1 MMVIGFLID
10 YFKSKGLDYLLD
22 HTDNIHSSLLRVFK
36 TLQSRY
42 VKGDIVGDDEIRRHH
57 FVADVIFEQG
67 VAKMS
72 FDENYSNA
80 DLERE
85 LLQSNR
91 IIDFSTQELDSVV
104 QEFYDLCKS
113 EPELSRWFIYKE
125 IKTIKRDL
133 NSIINP
139 NLIITPQ
146 QFINESSHPSLAFSI
161 PLNNVFYGRTDELNE
176 GLKSLSIDDILV
188 IEGVSG
194 AGKTKFAIELCS
206 RFVEQEPEYVFVC
219 LKGMCIQDAYSAFN
233 KLIEEKKKV
242 IILVDDAN
250 RVSGN
255 YQSILLLLTTYD
267 PGSVKIVVTVRD
279 YAAQNIYEKSRGYK
293 YLTLRIDNF
302 KDEDIVSVLNSE
314 SFNINNYHYT
324 KKITRIAKGNIR
336 IAIMCAMIANKQ
348 QDLDALDN
356 VYDVF
361 EAYYGPIYD
370 DLISKQNVDTLKVL
384 GVMSFFRAVSRDNKT
399 LGSQIYDIC
408 NISEETFWD
417 ICKFLESAEL
427 VELWESDVVKMSDQT
442 MMTYIAYR
450 TFFKEKLISYSEALK
465 RFIDYKEKIVDVLY
479 SIINSFG
486 YDRVMDDVK
495 CAVLAVWDDS
505 DYEKSFDLCKT
516 FYPFIPLKTL
526 SILNKHIDSMPIVE
540 CEYLYES
547 DDYVYGDSSHELSLL
562 SNIGTTLLS
571 HTETSLVLMF
581 RYVQKSPIKASLMIG
596 LFKDRWGIRT
606 DSSLIGYYLQNKLV
620 DYLKD
625 HCSEDVKLYSNIIIR
640 VIPEILK
647 TDIHHVSVEGNK
659 LCTESGN
666 LYLTPNLETLRQ
678 KCWDALLGLTDEY
691 VVEIGKILLSN
702 EIYYNKEHDDILNFD
717 LPFIIKWVETRLDKD
732 NFIHCYIVH
741 KYFRTPKKLCTA
753 SEIVK
758 NFHCREWE
766 MYSKF
771 NYKDKVRSSLEES
784 IKERFKI
791 YADYCRT
798 FQFDDYLSLV
808 KDIRHIIEVEKYF
821 GVTTSDYINNILFA
835 GAYGNNIK
843 IFERLFIELLCLCPE
858 DIHLYRIYGY
868 ICDPAAGI
876 ENVILDIRERVE
888 EPWKSQVLA
897 HIYSSISKERVTKR
911 YAIEAMRFLRD
922 SDLAGVCIHSGL
934 IDQCIDRYSNIT
946 PANNIWQYL
955 LSTISDKIDQG
966 QVLKFEDGFFEGR
979 LNSETNPELIFKVL
993 IHSKQNIH
1001 SSHVHN
1007 AMKYLLGKDVVYLIR
1022 YIDIVY
1028 KDVYINEH
1036 NSDFNYIWEMDNVVE
1051 IMDAYRK
1058 YLQTKEYRG
1067 ILFSRD
1073 MSVMFGG
1080 DHTDKQIAY
1089 LKQKL
1094 SDDVVSNA
1102 EFVFDVASDSLWG
1115 YIPELIG
1122 SLLTLTTDIEIF
1134 KKICIHRRSHSWVGS
1149 EIPVHQG
1156 ELNILV
1162 QIKEVIEKLTPQID
1176 YLEHLEY
1183 IGSRIDSKQAYI
1195 DEIRKKEFYSE

>member
-1 MMVIGFLID
+1 MIISFLID
-10 YFKSKGLDYLLD
+10 YFASKGLDYLLD
-22 HTDNIHSSLLRVFK
+22 HTDNIHSSLLRVFS

-42 VKGDIVGDDEIRRHH
+42 VKGDIVGENEIIKHH

-72 FDENYSNA
+72 FDENYNNA
-80 DLERE
+80 DLQRE
-85 LLQSNR
+85 LLQSNK
-91 IIDFSTQELDSVV
+91 IIGFSMQELDSIV

-139 NLIITPQ
+139 HLIISPQ
-146 QFINESSHPSLAFSI
+146 QFINESSHPSLSFSI
-161 PLNNVFYGRTDELNE
+161 PLNNVFYGRTDELND
-176 GLKSLSIDDILV
+176 GLKSLSINDILI

-206 RFVEQEPEYVFVC
+206 RFVEQDPEYVFVC

-233 KLIEEKKKV
+233 RLIEDKNKV

-255 YQSILLLLTTYD
+255 YQSILLLLRTYD
-267 PGSVKIVVTVRD
+267 PGSVKIIVTVRD
-279 YAAQNIYEKSRGYK
+279 YAAPNIYEKSRGYK
-293 YLTLRIDNF
+293 YSTLRIDNF
-302 KDEDIVSVLNSE
+302 TNEDIVSILNSE

-324 KKITRIAKGNIR
+324 KKITKIAKGNVR
-336 IAIMCAMIANKQ
+336 IAIMCAMIANEK

-370 DLISKQNVDTLKVL
+370 DLISEQNVDTLKVL
-384 GVMSFFRAVSRDNKT
+384 GVMSFFRAVSRENKI
-399 LGSQIYDIC
+399 LGAQIYDIC

-417 ICKFLESAEL
+417 ICKFLESVEL
-427 VELWESDVVKMSDQT
+427 VELWERDVVKMSDQT

-450 TFFKEKLISYSEALK
+450 TFFKEKLIPYSVMLK
-465 RFIDYKEKIVDVLY
+465 HFIDCKDKIVDTLNP
-479 SIINSFG
+479 IINNFG
-486 YDRVMDDVK
+486 YDRVLEDVK
-495 CAVLAVWDDS
+495 SAVLDIWDDS
-505 DYEKSFDLCKT
+505 EYEKSFDLCKT
-516 FYPFIPLKTL
+516 FYPFIPVQTLLLLK
-526 SILNKHIDSMPIVE
+526 KHIDNIPSVD
-540 CEYLYES
+540 CEYLFES
-547 DDYVYGDSSHELSLL
+547 ENYVYGDSSHELSLL
-562 SNIGTTLLS
+562 SNIGTTLFS
-571 HTETSLVLMF
+571 HTEASLVLMF

-596 LFKDRWGIRT
+596 LFKDRWGISA
-606 DSSLIGYYLQNKLV
+606 DSYVRGYYLQKVLV

-625 HCSEDVKLYSNIIIR
+625 HCSEDVTLYSNIIIR

-647 TDIHHVSVEGNK
+647 TNIHHVSVEGNK
-659 LCTESGN
+659 LCAESGS
-666 LYLTPNLETLRQ
+666 LYLLPNLETLRQ
-678 KCWDALLGLTDEY
+678 KCWDTLLGLTDEY
-691 VVEIGKILLSN
+691 IIEIGKVLLSRKVS
-702 EIYYNKEHDDILNFD
+702 YNKEQDDILSFD
-717 LPFIIKWVETRLDKD
+717 LPFILEWITTRLDKE

-741 KYFRTPKKLCTA
+741 KYFESPRKLNDTTT
-753 SEIVK
+753 EIV
-758 NFHCREWE
+758 NSFQCREWKI
-766 MYSKF
+766 Y
-771 NYKDKVRSSLEES
+771 SSLNIKYKKGLTWKEK
-784 IKERFKI
+784 IKERNERYI
-791 YADYCRT
+791 DYCKAY
-798 FQFDDYLSLV
+798 QLEDYLNLAKDV
-808 KDIRHIIEVEKYF
+808 KHIVNIEKVF
-821 GVTTSDYINNILFA
+821 GVTISNYINNVLFI
-835 GAYGNNIK
+835 GAYCNDIK
-843 IFERLFIELLCLCPE
+843 IFEPLFVELSCLYPE
-858 DIHLYRIYGY
+858 EIRYDSICGYVNNQDADI
-868 ICDPAAGI
+868 D
-876 ENVILDIRERVE
+876 NMILGIRERVK
-888 EPWKSQVLA
+888 EPLKSQVLA
-897 HIYSSISKERVTKR
+897 CIYSSIPKECVTKR

-934 IDQCIDRYSNIT
+934 IDQCVERYSNIT
-946 PANNIWQYL
+946 STNNIWQYL
-955 LSTISDKIDQG
+955 LSTISNKIDQG
-966 QVLKFEDGFFEGR
+966 LVLKFEDGFFEGR
-979 LNSETNPELIFKVL
+979 LKPDTNPELILKVL
-993 IHSKQNIH
+993 MHSKQNIH
-1001 SSHVHN
+1001 SPDVHN
-1007 AMKYLLGKDVVYLIR
+1007 VMKYLLGKDMAYFIR
-1022 YIDIVY
+1022 YVDIVY
-1028 KDVYINEH
+1028 NDVYINEH

-1051 IMDAYRK
+1051 IMDVYRK
-1058 YLQTKEYRG
+1058 YIQNKEYRG

-1134 KKICIHRRSHSWVGS
+1134 KKICIHRRLYSSIGS
-1149 EIPVHQG
+1149 EVPVHQG

-1162 QIKEVIEKLTPQID
+1162 QIKEVIMKLTPQID

-1183 IGSRIDSKQAYI
+1183 IGNCIDSKQAYI